1 MASTCTRR
9 LLLPRGKSFD
19 IERVVEG
26 CLSWSVKCALL
37 KYQNST
43 RPIPLGWDQ
52 LQLHCLSHTQPAH
65 RGRESRRPQI
75 GFILPRQRRRRRLTR
90 RTDR

>member
-1 MASTCTRR
+1 MDS
-9 LLLPRGKSFD
+9 L
-19 IERVVEG
+19 I
-26 CLSWSVKCALL
+26 CAFKIPNL
-37 KYQNST
+37 T

-75 GFILPRQRRRRRLTR
+75 GFILPQQRLAGGV
-90 RTDR
+90 